1 VTLTCKSI
9 GCHQPLTSHL
19 DFCDHCRNQERLSG
33 STSDQFPETYRSVG
47 DMAEIDAYAVFHL
60 FQIQDPSG
68 CLQDAGKKLLHSG
81 SSPTRYRDV
90 REARDILTRWLNLN
104 QETTT

>member
-1 VTLTCKSI
+1 
-9 GCHQPLTSHL
+9 
-19 DFCDHCRNQERLSG
+19 
-33 STSDQFPETYRSVG
+33 
-47 DMAEIDAYAVFHL
+47 MAEIDAYAVFHL

-68 CLQDAGKKLLHSG
+68 CLQEAGKKLLHSG
-81 SSPTRYRDV
+81 NSPTRYRDV